1 MPLLEHV
8 HMYSITP
15 YAHRC
20 WPPTLPL
27 PVSHLSLL
35 LLLLLLPICYVYGVR
50 VPLPLSVQYD
60 ETALMVASE
69 IGHTPTV
76 KLLLE
81 AGADTEAKNKV
92 REKNEREPHPH
103 PFEKDVRV
111 KKKRKHHSLFASR
124 LLHFT
129 CALTSSSS
137 CFIFFYSVV
146 RERTAR
152 SATCKRGCLSSFL
165 ERHLISEPIVRA
177 IWRAVMAP
185 ECF

>member
-1 MPLLEHV
+1 
-8 HMYSITP
+8 
-15 YAHRC
+15 
-20 WPPTLPL
+20 
-27 PVSHLSLL
+27 
-35 LLLLLLPICYVYGVR
+35 
-50 VPLPLSVQYD
+50 
-60 ETALMVASE
+60 
-69 IGHTPTV
+69 
-76 KLLLE
+76 LLE